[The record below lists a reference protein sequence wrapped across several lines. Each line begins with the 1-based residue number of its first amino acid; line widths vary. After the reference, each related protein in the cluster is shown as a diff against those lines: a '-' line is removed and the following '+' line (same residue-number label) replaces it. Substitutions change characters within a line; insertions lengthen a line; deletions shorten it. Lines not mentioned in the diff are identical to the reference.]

1 MKPLSGKLY
10 YTISEVSEILGITK
24 SQIRYWENEFD
35 TIKPLKNAR
44 GDRKF
49 TVQNIDQIRVIFHLV
64 KEKGF
69 TLEGA
74 KQELK
79 RKKKNTSDV
88 NEVIQSLQ
96 NLKSYLINLREKL

>member
-1 MKPLSGKLY
+1 MKPLDGKLY
-10 YTISEVSEILGITK
+10 YTISEVSEILAISK

-49 TVQNIDQIRVIFHLV
+49 TVQNIDQIKEIYHLV

-79 RKKKNTSDV
+79 RKKKNKTDV
-88 NEVIQSLQ
+88 NDVIKSLQ
-96 NLKSYLINLREKL
+96 NLKTYLMELREKL